1 MVNFLIRFAGF
12 VLFGGLA
19 VLLGSTASL
28 LWDLSGDVVV
38 QSFIDRLW
46 LAALLLGVVLT
57 GVPAVVCAWGALRVW
72 VADLD

>member
-19 VLLGSTASL
+19 VLLGSTSSL
-28 LWDLSGDVVV
+28 LWELAVDVVV
-38 QSFIDRLW
+38 QSFLDRLW
-46 LAALLLGVVLT
+46 LVALLLGVVLT
-57 GVPAVVCAWGALRVW
+57 GVPAVICVWGALRVW